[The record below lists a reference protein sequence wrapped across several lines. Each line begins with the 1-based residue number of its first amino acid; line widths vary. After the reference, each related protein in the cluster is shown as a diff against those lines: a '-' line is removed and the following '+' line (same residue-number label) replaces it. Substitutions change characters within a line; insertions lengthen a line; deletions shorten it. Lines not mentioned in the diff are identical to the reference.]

1 MALKIE
7 ETVVD
12 SPLSERFMEQMRPAA
27 SCEVMTKA
35 PTLGQ
40 SIFCHILL
48 LESVLMRS
56 ANRIA
61 EMHDLTFPQWMALGC
76 ISHEGKIGI
85 THSDLSRRLML
96 SKAPITAIVDRL
108 EKAERVQRVA
118 DKHDRRV
125 SRVVITP
132 VGVKAW
138 EAMRVDME
146 KHGRATMKC
155 LSEEEQKEML
165 PCLARLLKAA
175 IQNDPLLGDGP
186 DVAN

>member
-1 MALKIE
+1 
-7 ETVVD
+7 
-12 SPLSERFMEQMRPAA
+12 MEQMTPAHSCDVA
-27 SCEVMTKA
+27 SQA

-61 EMHDLTFPQWMALGC
+61 EGHDLTFPQWMALSC
-76 ISHEGKIGI
+76 ISHEGETGI

-108 EKAERVQRVA
+108 EKAGRVNRVA

-125 SRVVITP
+125 SRVVITEQ
-132 VGVKAW
+132 GMKSW
-138 EAMRVDME
+138 DAMHTDME
-146 KHGRATMKC
+146 THGKAMMSC
-155 LSEEEQKEML
+155 LSEDEQKSML
-165 PCLARLLKAA
+165 PCLARLLNAA
-175 IQNDPLLGDGP
+175 MQDDPMLSDTP
-186 DVAN
+186 TISAH

>member
-1 MALKIE
+1 MAIKIE
-7 ETVVD
+7 ETEVD
-12 SPLSERFMEQMRPAA
+12 SPLSERFMEQMTPDH
-27 SCEVMTKA
+27 SCGMKSSA

-48 LESVLMRS
+48 LESVFMRS

-76 ISHEGKIGI
+76 ISHKGEEGI

-108 EKAERVQRVA
+108 ERAGRVQRMA
-118 DKHDRRV
+118 DKRDRRV

-132 VGVKAW
+132 EGVKSW
-138 EAMRVDME
+138 EAMRSDMK
-146 KHGRATMKC
+146 KHGKKTMSC
-155 LSEEEQKEML
+155 LSEDEQKAML
-165 PCLARLLKAA
+165 PYLARLLNAA
-175 IQNDPLLGDGP
+175 MQDDPLLADTQ
-186 DVAN
+186 